1 MGLNR
6 CASRGSVG
14 CTAADMVCYLS
25 VQILL
30 DARLYFSQQPSLVDI
45 HVPEVWTVFLTL
57 FVVNVMSSSFL
68 MKLVGVV
75 YYKISN

>member
-1 MGLNR
+1 MGLNG

-45 HVPEVWTVFLTL
+45 HVPEV
-57 FVVNVMSSSFL
+57 
-68 MKLVGVV
+68 
-75 YYKISN
+75 